1 MPTSPTSDLFDE
13 IVNGDP
19 IPVAKLSY
27 FRTRL
32 RLQLHDLIVRR
43 FQQQETMRKADL
55 ARRIHRAPEA
65 INRLLANPG
74 NWTLDTV
81 SDLLVGMGRVFTSF
95 EDDDVAHMITRSIVG
110 ENRVHLDT
118 PVQNK
123 GHSNVMAGMVT
134 GTKSK
139 QPPTAAAA
147 PIASAQAAQS

>member
-1 MPTSPTSDLFDE
+1 MPTSQTLDLFEE
-13 IVNGDP
+13 IVQGDP

-65 INRLLANPG
+65 VNRLLANPG

-81 SDLLVGMGRVFTSF
+81 SDLLIGMGRVFISF
-95 EDDDVAHMITRSIVG
+95 EEEEVAHMIARGRVSESTQNVGRPEQSGRRSSALA
-110 ENRVHLDT
+110 E
-118 PVQNK
+118 
-123 GHSNVMAGMVT
+123 MVS
-134 GTKSK
+134 GRKEK
-139 QPPTAAAA
+139 PQPGSSMVAVLGG
-147 PIASAQAAQS
+147 QQ